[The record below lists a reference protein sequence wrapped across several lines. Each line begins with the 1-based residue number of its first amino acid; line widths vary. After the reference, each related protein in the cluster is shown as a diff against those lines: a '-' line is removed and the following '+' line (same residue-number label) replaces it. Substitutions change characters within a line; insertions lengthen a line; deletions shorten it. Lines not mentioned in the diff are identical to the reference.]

1 MNDATMLLIVI
12 VSICYAGLTTWM
24 ITHTMHK
31 VEPMAT
37 AATMLICVPV
47 SLYALASSI
56 ASIAILGLN
65 WSDSI
70 GLIVGLFFTIAT
82 GYLFKPI
89 IQALHKSSSKFSGK
103 VPGDNST
110 GSADK

>member
-1 MNDATMLLIVI
+1 MLMLIIFVF
-12 VSICYAGLTTWM
+12 CYAGLTTWI
-24 ITHTMHK
+24 ITHTIHK
-31 VEPMAT
+31 VDPVAT

-65 WSDSI
+65 WSNSI
-70 GLIVGLFFTIAT
+70 GLIVGLFCTIAT

-89 IQALHKSSSKFSGK
+89 IQALHKSSSKSSGK
-103 VPGDNST
+103 APSDNST
-110 GSADK
+110 GIADK